1 MILTLLKCAFVSSL
15 EFLLSSPLRFV
26 LAFSQTLTS
35 ILQVSSLPFAIHF
48 WMLATAGKINMPPG
62 SRRNEWNGIHCIPL
76 LSCMELHWIK
86 HFKFLLDLA
95 SIKNAMKPVSLTF
108 LLDVFMRFMPDS
120 WESCA
125 EALLTILS
133 TNSHLYSLW
142 NRNEKTKN
150 GRSINKMI
158 NITRIYHIQRPT
170 NIIRTLPERNWKP

>member
-48 WMLATAGKINMPPG
+48 WMLATAGKCNMSPG
-62 SRRNEWNGIHCIPL
+62 SRRNQWNGIHCIPL
-76 LSCMELHWIK
+76 LSCMVLHWIK

-108 LLDVFMRFMPDS
+108 FYWMFSWDSCQTAENPVLRHYWQFYLPIHIFIPFEIEMR
-120 WESCA
+120 
-125 EALLTILS
+125 
-133 TNSHLYSLW
+133 
-142 NRNEKTKN
+142 R
-150 GRSINKMI
+150 
-158 NITRIYHIQRPT
+158 QRMADP
-170 NIIRTLPERNWKP
+170 